1 MTPTAAP
8 AAPVSAAV
16 KPSAAGRIF
25 NFSAGPGVLP
35 EEVLKQVQ
43 QDVWNIGA
51 GGGTG
56 IGILEHSHRGK
67 TVDKIFAECE
77 ADLRSLA
84 NIPQNYKILFLTGGA
99 SAQNHMIPMNFLPAG
114 KAADYIVTGHWAE
127 QPYKQALKL
136 TPTLGG
142 AVYGKANLAYTT
154 ADKNHSYIPTDD
166 QIKYTPNAAF
176 IHYCSNNTLYG
187 TEWHRIPKTPAGVPV
202 ICDTSSHMYS
212 RPIDL
217 TNFAMV
223 YAGAQKN
230 LGPAGAT
237 LVIIREDFAES
248 GSKDIPDLLQY
259 RKFIP
264 ELSRPNTPPVFAVY
278 VMGLV
283 AKWIIKSGGL
293 AAMAKHNQAKAKLIY
308 DVLDNTK
315 FYQPHAAKD
324 ARSLM
329 NITFR
334 LPSEELSDKFVKEAA
349 AQGLDGLKGHRNV
362 GGIRA
367 STYNAMPKA
376 GCEALAQFMKEFEK
390 KNG

>member
-1 MTPTAAP
+1 MTTLAAP
-8 AAPVSAAV
+8 THSV
-16 KPSAAGRIF
+16 KPSAASGRIF
-25 NFSAGPGVLP
+25 NFSAGPGTLP

-43 QDVWNIGA
+43 QDVWNIG
-51 GGGTG
+51 GSG
-56 IGILEHSHRGK
+56 IGILEHSHRGRL
-67 TVDKIFAECE
+67 VDKVFAECE

-84 NIPQNYKILFLTGGA
+84 NIPANYKILYLTGGA
-99 SAQNHMIPMNFLPAG
+99 SAQNHMIPMNFLPSG
-114 KAADYIVTGHWAE
+114 KTGDYIVTGHWSE
-127 QPYKQALKL
+127 QPYKQAVKL
-136 TPTLGG
+136 AGKPG
-142 AVYGKANLAYTT
+142 YGSAHLAYTT
-154 ADKNHSYIPTDD
+154 ADKNHSYIPSDE
-166 QIKYTPNAAF
+166 QLKFSASPAF
-176 IHYCSNNTLYG
+176 VHYCSNNTLYG
-187 TEWHRIPKTPAGVPV
+187 TEWFRLPKTPAGVPV

-212 RPIDL
+212 RPIDI
-217 TNFAMV
+217 TKFAMV

-237 LVIIREDFAES
+237 LCIIREDFAET

-283 AKWIIKSGGL
+283 AKWIIKNGGL
-293 AAMAKHNQAKAKLIY
+293 AAMQKHNEAKAKLIY
-308 DVLDNTK
+308 DALDANLG
-315 FYQPHAAKD
+315 FYQPHAEKS

-334 LPSEELSDKFVKEAA
+334 LPSEELSDTFVKEAA
-349 AQGLDGLKGHRNV
+349 AAGLDGLKGHRNV

-367 STYNAMPKA
+367 SVYNAMPKA
-376 GCEALAQFMKEFEK
+376 GCEALGSFIREFAK